1 MEIKEVVKKFISDNE
16 IEWQQVDKGVQRKIM
31 AFNQNLMMVKV
42 RFEKGGV
49 GALHKHHHS
58 QITHIASGIFEIE
71 IENEKQ
77 ILKSGD
83 AYYINALHGA
93 ICIEEGVLIDVFN
106 PMRDD
111 FITK

>member
-49 GALHKHHHS
+49 GALHKHHNS
-58 QITHIASGIFEIE
+58 QITHIANRIFDIE
-71 IENEKQ
+71 KGNEKQ
-77 ILKSGD
+77 IVSHLQLSLK
-83 AYYINALHGA
+83 
-93 ICIEEGVLIDVFN
+93 
-106 PMRDD
+106 
-111 FITK
+111 